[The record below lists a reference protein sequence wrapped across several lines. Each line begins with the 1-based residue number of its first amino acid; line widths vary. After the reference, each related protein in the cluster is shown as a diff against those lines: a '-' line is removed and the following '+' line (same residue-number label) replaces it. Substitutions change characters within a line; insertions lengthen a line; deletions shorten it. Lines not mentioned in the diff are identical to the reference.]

1 MKKRLP
7 KTLFVLF
14 VTLLC
19 ILIPAYDVMTAY
31 SAMINNALNIQSYR
45 VVESDIAADYDSE
58 YFKAAQQKVQWYTWR
73 GTRKNCGRNERPGQ
87 TRRWKHSRG
96 LGRWKPCSSAR
107 CS

>member
-45 VVESDIAADYDSE
+45 VVESDIAAHVRLRRVVSVPVGLAIYTDADDDYL
-58 YFKAAQQKVQWYTWR
+58 
-73 GTRKNCGRNERPGQ
+73 
-87 TRRWKHSRG
+87 RREAGLYPDMLVDVSR
-96 LGRWKPCSSAR
+96 C
-107 CS
+107 C

>member
-45 VVESDIAADYDSE
+45 VVESDISA
-58 YFKAAQQKVQWYTWR
+58 
-73 GTRKNCGRNERPGQ
+73 TRKPMPRLRQNYAVRW
-87 TRRWKHSRG
+87 RRKVW
-96 LGRWKPCSSAR
+96 C
-107 CS
+107 C

>member
-58 YFKAAQQKVQWYTWR
+58 YFKADFSDPEAYAKPAAELCRQV
-73 GTRKNCGRNERPGQ
+73 EAE
-87 TRRWKHSRG
+87 G
-96 LGRWKPCSSAR
+96 LVLLTNQNGALPLPK
-107 CS
+107 

>member
-31 SAMINNALNIQSYR
+31 LSLIHI
-45 VVESDIAADYDSE
+45 
-58 YFKAAQQKVQWYTWR
+58 
-73 GTRKNCGRNERPGQ
+73 
-87 TRRWKHSRG
+87 
-96 LGRWKPCSSAR
+96 
-107 CS
+107 